1 MNHLVYDMTTLN
13 RKFHATADLAAAKV
27 KKSLATALRAEMRQ
41 NNESIQSLARRLG
54 TGRTSVRR
62 ILDKENTS
70 ITLGSMSR
78 AAAAVGLE
86 VVLTTRKLSPAQLG
100 RLAAKLPAADKEQA
114 AALEEKIVEG
124 FYGKKARA

>member
-1 MNHLVYDMTTLN
+1 
-13 RKFHATADLAAAKV
+13 
-27 KKSLATALRAEMRQ
+27 MRQ
-41 NNESIQSLARRLG
+41 NNERIQSLARRLG

-62 ILDKENTS
+62 ILDQDNTS

-86 VVLTTRKLSPAQLG
+86 VVLTTRKMSPTQLG
-100 RLAAKLPAADKEQA
+100 RLAAKLPGADKEQV
-114 AALEEKIVEG
+114 AALEEQIVAG